1 MLYQYVT
8 AGYSATN
15 LVLALI
21 IYFKAPR
28 SAINKFYLFLV
39 GSMFVLGGC
48 GLAAQAFSCSIPLTW
63 SAEAVASFLFSV
75 FPFFFLHFIVVLVRR
90 EDLLESK
97 IVILFIYF
105 AGLFSYT
112 IQLIGLLPKPVASST
127 GFTSIGFIF
136 FVTWMSIL
144 FSVGVA
150 ILFTFLKGFSDRGV
164 RSNIIVSGFALLLF
178 FLPGP
183 FSESIFVALG
193 PGQTEWYFISSLFAL
208 VVALYFVFRHK
219 IIINTVYD
227 LMKSALDVMSDIF
240 LRMDEDLFI
249 KMVRGAS
256 QGVLGYSEKEL
267 LGRSLTDIVSP
278 PDQLINYKRSVL
290 SGGKKDLT
298 TDAEMLGRDGK
309 RVDVSLSLTP
319 VIDTGKLVGFVG
331 VARDFTEKRNAERLE
346 SAISK
351 IFEVSAHAQ
360 NLHDLGKEIYSIV
373 KSVIDVENFYIA
385 LKDDATGEITFPF
398 FIDRYYE
405 QPDQQTSLY
414 KLTKHVIHDGQPAL
428 LTSSESSTTEKPVHD
443 NGFSKYPATW
453 LGVPLKTSR
462 GVFGVVAVYTYL
474 TSTSIGER
482 EKSILTLFSQQ
493 ASTILDR
500 KHAEMKIREQAA
512 LLDEVL
518 DAIILESLDGQI
530 LYWNKGASKIYGYES
545 SAVIGK
551 NSYDILHSEPPEAVF
566 RVRDNLLEKNRWSGE
581 LKFVK
586 KEGELVILDNRWTL
600 LTDEGGNPRAILKV
614 SSDIS
619 EKKKMEEQFFRMQ
632 RMDGLG
638 RLAGGIA
645 HDIRDLLT
653 PITMSVD
660 ALRKRLDDEQ
670 SLKILR
676 LVDASARRSV
686 ELVKQIL
693 VFSRGEDSDRIVFQP
708 TSIIHE
714 METMIRET
722 FPKSIQVEFEIAENL
737 WAVYGDAIQLR
748 QVILNLCINSR
759 DAMPDGG
766 KLFLKAE
773 NLAMDE
779 NGIRIHPD
787 ARPGRYVVF
796 TISDTGSGI
805 PPGLFNKIFEPFFT
819 TKEVTGGAGLGL
831 PTAAAIVRS
840 HGGFVTLHSEVRKG
854 TTFKIYI
861 PAADVAE
868 HAPVEEKDLDVL
880 SGHGELILVVDDES
894 SIREITR
901 VTLET
906 YGYSVMT
913 AIDGAEAIATYA
925 RNADRIKVILLDN
938 MMPVLDGRSAIMAI
952 RKMQTGVKIIA
963 ASGLEEEGQSTF
975 SITADAFLS
984 KPFTAEALLVT
995 VRKVL
1000 EGLPETS

>member
-1 MLYQYVT
+1 
-8 AGYSATN
+8 
-15 LVLALI
+15 
-21 IYFKAPR
+21 
-28 SAINKFYLFLV
+28 
-39 GSMFVLGGC
+39 
-48 GLAAQAFSCSIPLTW
+48 
-63 SAEAVASFLFSV
+63 
-75 FPFFFLHFIVVLVRR
+75 
-90 EDLLESK
+90 
-97 IVILFIYF
+97 
-105 AGLFSYT
+105 
-112 IQLIGLLPKPVASST
+112 
-127 GFTSIGFIF
+127 
-136 FVTWMSIL
+136 
-144 FSVGVA
+144 
-150 ILFTFLKGFSDRGV
+150 
-164 RSNIIVSGFALLLF
+164 
-178 FLPGP
+178 
-183 FSESIFVALG
+183 
-193 PGQTEWYFISSLFAL
+193 
-208 VVALYFVFRHK
+208 
-219 IIINTVYD
+219 
-227 LMKSALDVMSDIF
+227 
-240 LRMDEDLFI
+240 
-249 KMVRGAS
+249 
-256 QGVLGYSEKEL
+256 
-267 LGRSLTDIVSP
+267 
-278 PDQLINYKRSVL
+278 
-290 SGGKKDLT
+290 
-298 TDAEMLGRDGK
+298 
-309 RVDVSLSLTP
+309 
-319 VIDTGKLVGFVG
+319 
-331 VARDFTEKRNAERLE
+331 
-346 SAISK
+346 
-351 IFEVSAHAQ
+351 
-360 NLHDLGKEIYSIV
+360 
-373 KSVIDVENFYIA
+373 
-385 LKDDATGEITFPF
+385 
-398 FIDRYYE
+398 
-405 QPDQQTSLY
+405 
-414 KLTKHVIHDGQPAL
+414 
-428 LTSSESSTTEKPVHD
+428 
-443 NGFSKYPATW
+443 
-453 LGVPLKTSR
+453 
-462 GVFGVVAVYTYL
+462 
-474 TSTSIGER
+474 
-482 EKSILTLFSQQ
+482 
-493 ASTILDR
+493 
-500 KHAEMKIREQAA
+500 
-512 LLDEVL
+512 
-518 DAIILESLDGQI
+518 
-530 LYWNKGASKIYGYES
+530 
-545 SAVIGK
+545 
-551 NSYDILHSEPPEAVF
+551 
-566 RVRDNLLEKNRWSGE
+566 

-600 LTDEGGNPRAILKV
+600 LTDEEGNPRAILKV

-779 NGIRIHPD
+779 NGIQIHPD